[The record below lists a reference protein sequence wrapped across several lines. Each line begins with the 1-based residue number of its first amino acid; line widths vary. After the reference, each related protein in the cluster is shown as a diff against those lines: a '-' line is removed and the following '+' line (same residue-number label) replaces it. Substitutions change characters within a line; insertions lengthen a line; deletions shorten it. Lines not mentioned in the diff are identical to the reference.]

1 MLLRKRRKTQD
12 LRGEQR
18 TFDDIL
24 HARQVREDVQ
34 VVLWPSSWFH
44 ANICDLAMGPVA
56 VKGPRCAPRG
66 VFALGAVSRMID
78 GCA

>member
-44 ANICDLAMGPVA
+44 ANICDFAMGPVA